1 MAPEIKEPAT
11 SDQFPRESA
20 GHNPATHSP
29 NPASGHGPGSGTRS
43 AEDVSLLELLTPLV
57 RHRRLLLGIPIVL
70 GLLAGLISLVLP
82 SVYTATTTLTP
93 VSTSSGGGLSGSA
106 LSSLMGLAG
115 QLGVS
120 TGGSGAISPDFIA
133 DVLKSREVLTATL
146 ESRFRNGPAAA
157 GQLPL
162 LDILRVPGR
171 TEPVR
176 LGRGVRE
183 LMSAV
188 QTGVDHSTGIVTL
201 SVKARDPRL
210 AADIANQMRVILN
223 TFNLERRQSQS
234 HEQARFTKERLME
247 AEADLRQAEADQLRF
262 LQANRE
268 YRGSPLLEYEGSRL
282 QRAVD
287 LRQEVYVSL
296 VKAYDEARIS
306 EVRDTPVITTI
317 DSAVAPDRRSA
328 PRPVLN
334 VVVALLAGGVVA
346 FILVFLLEQRAQAL
360 RSGAPGY
367 RGLRQAWNATRGRES
382 AASTRG
388 QSPSGL

>member
-1 MAPEIKEPAT
+1 
-11 SDQFPRESA
+11 
-20 GHNPATHSP
+20 
-29 NPASGHGPGSGTRS
+29 
-43 AEDVSLLELLTPLV
+43 
-57 RHRRLLLGIPIVL
+57 
-70 GLLAGLISLVLP
+70 
-82 SVYTATTTLTP
+82 
-93 VSTSSGGGLSGSA
+93 
-106 LSSLMGLAG
+106 MGLAG

-120 TGGSGAISPDFIA
+120 APGSGAISPDFIA

-146 ESRFRNGPAAA
+146 DSRFHSGPSATEDRR
-157 GQLPL
+157 L
-162 LDILRVPGR
+162 LDILRVQGR
-171 TEPVR
+171 TEPARVS
-176 LGRGVRE
+176 RGVRA
-183 LMSAV
+183 LKSVV

-210 AADIANQMRVILN
+210 AADIANRMRVILN

-234 HEQARFTKERLME
+234 HEQARFTKERLTE
-247 AEADLRQAEADQLRF
+247 AEAELRQAEAAQLRF

-268 YRGSPLLEYEGSRL
+268 YRGSPLLEFEASRL

-334 VVVALLAGGVVA
+334 VLVAILAGGVVA
-346 FILVFLLEQRAQAL
+346 FILAFLLEQRAQAT
-360 RSGAPGY
+360 RSAAPGY
-367 RGLRQAWNATRGRES
+367 QTWNPARGRES
-382 AASTRG
+382 SGSAHA
-388 QSPSGL
+388 QSPAGS